1 MLKHSFFGIVC
12 ITIFFVIVLFV
23 NKFYV
28 PYNNKLEKEML
39 ITREYTNSQIIEM
52 IDRINMH
59 IYKSKRFEN
68 EYKIECLRKI
78 QQGYYAVFKKDDG
91 QYVYVFLYK
100 NLVPVENGVIIV
112 DRFKSKKEFLDYTS
126 EKRTKQEMMEF
137 DSTTIFPFSG
147 RNASVH
153 YTIEGVFLVDYCRD
167 NDGKEI
173 VEHVEF
179 YDDRY
184 ILQNEE
190 EWDMPYV
197 LSVDRKE

>member
-68 EYKIECLRKI
+68 EYKIECLRII
-78 QQGYYAVFKKDDG
+78 QQGYYAVFKKTDV

-100 NLVPVENGVIIV
+100 NLMPIENAVIIV
-112 DRFKSKKEFLDYTS
+112 DRFKSKKEFSDFIS
-126 EKRTKQEMMEF
+126 E
-137 DSTTIFPFSG
+137 
-147 RNASVH
+147 
-153 YTIEGVFLVDYCRD
+153 
-167 NDGKEI
+167 
-173 VEHVEF
+173 
-179 YDDRY
+179 
-184 ILQNEE
+184 
-190 EWDMPYV
+190 
-197 LSVDRKE
+197 

>member
-1 MLKHSFFGIVC
+1 MLKHSFLGIVC

-78 QQGYYAVFKKDDG
+78 QQGYYAVFKKTDG

-100 NLVPVENGVIIV
+100 NLMPIENAVIIV
-112 DRFKSKKEFLDYTS
+112 DRFK
-126 EKRTKQEMMEF
+126 
-137 DSTTIFPFSG
+137 
-147 RNASVH
+147 
-153 YTIEGVFLVDYCRD
+153 
-167 NDGKEI
+167 
-173 VEHVEF
+173 
-179 YDDRY
+179 
-184 ILQNEE
+184 
-190 EWDMPYV
+190 
-197 LSVDRKE
+197 

>member
-1 MLKHSFFGIVC
+1 MLKHSFFEIVC

-78 QQGYYAVFKKDDG
+78 QQGYYAVFKKTDG

-100 NLVPVENGVIIV
+100 NLMPIENAVIIV
-112 DRFKSKKEFLDYTS
+112 DRFKSKKEFSDFIS
-126 EKRTKQEMMEF
+126 EKRTKQEMIEF

-147 RNASVH
+147 RNTSAH
-153 YTIEGVFLVDYCRD
+153 YTVEGVFLVDYCRN
-167 NDGKEI
+167 NDDKEI
-173 VEHVEF
+173 VECADF
-179 YDDRY
+179 YDDRF
-184 ILQNEE
+184 ILQNER
-190 EWDMPYV
+190 EWNIPYI
-197 LSVDRKE
+197 LSVDRKN

>member
-1 MLKHSFFGIVC
+1 MSKHLFAAIVYVAILGIIVWLINGDHVSFD
-12 ITIFFVIVLFV
+12 
-23 NKFYV
+23 NR
-28 PYNNKLEKEML
+28 LEKEML

-78 QQGYYAVFKKDDG
+78 QQGYYAVFKKTDG

-126 EKRTKQEMMEF
+126 EKRTKQEMIEF
-137 DSTTIFPFSG
+137 DSTTFFPFSG
-147 RNASVH
+147 RNTSAH
-153 YTIEGVFLVDYCRD
+153 YTVEGVFLVDYCRN
-167 NDGKEI
+167 NDDKEI
-173 VEHVEF
+173 VECADF
-179 YDDRY
+179 YDDRF
-184 ILQNEE
+184 ILQNER
-190 EWDMPYV
+190 EWNIPYI
-197 LSVDRKE
+197 LSVDRKN

>member
-68 EYKIECLRKI
+68 EYK
-78 QQGYYAVFKKDDG
+78 
-91 QYVYVFLYK
+91 
-100 NLVPVENGVIIV
+100 
-112 DRFKSKKEFLDYTS
+112 
-126 EKRTKQEMMEF
+126 KRTCIARPGTWGYGQC
-137 DSTTIFPFSG
+137 TP
-147 RNASVH
+147 
-153 YTIEGVFLVDYCRD
+153 
-167 NDGKEI
+167 
-173 VEHVEF
+173 
-179 YDDRY
+179 
-184 ILQNEE
+184 NECI
-190 EWDMPYV
+190 
-197 LSVDRKE
+197 

>member
-78 QQGYYAVFKKDDG
+78 QQGYYAVFKKTDG

-100 NLVPVENGVIIV
+100 NLMPIENAVIIV
-112 DRFKSKKEFLDYTS
+112 DRFKSKKEFSDFIS
-126 EKRTKQEMMEF
+126 EKRTKQEMIEF

-147 RNASVH
+147 RNTSAH
-153 YTIEGVFLVDYCRD
+153 YTVEGVFLVDYCRN
-167 NDGKEI
+167 NDDKVFIGE
-173 VEHVEF
+173 
-179 YDDRY
+179 
-184 ILQNEE
+184 
-190 EWDMPYV
+190 
-197 LSVDRKE
+197 

>member
-197 LSVDRKE
+197 LSVDRKG

>member
-39 ITREYTNSQIIEM
+39 ITREYTNSQIVEM
-52 IDRINMH
+52 IERINTH
-59 IYKSKRFEN
+59 AYRQKRFEN
-68 EYKIECLRKI
+68 EYEIECLRKI

-173 VEHVEF
+173 VEHVVF

-197 LSVDRKE
+197 LSVDRKG

>member
-1 MLKHSFFGIVC
+1 MSKHLFAAIVYVAILGIIVWLINGDHVSFD
-12 ITIFFVIVLFV
+12 
-23 NKFYV
+23 NR
-28 PYNNKLEKEML
+28 LEKEML
-39 ITREYTNSQIIEM
+39 ITREYTNSQIVEM
-52 IDRINMH
+52 IERINTH
-59 IYKSKRFEN
+59 AYRQKRFEN
-68 EYKIECLRKI
+68 EYEIECLRKI

-153 YTIEGVFLVDYCRD
+153 YTVEGVFLVDYCRD

-197 LSVDRKE
+197 LSVDRKG